1 MDGKQ
6 GKRARG
12 KKQTN
17 KRGARENERAAQNMR
32 LKCNVLE
39 RERDGK
45 TRACHAVRRNCTLA
59 ECGENKEEEKAPD
72 TLYISP
78 PF

>member
-1 MDGKQ
+1 MGSQKDYGQMDGKQ

-12 KKQTN
+12 KKTN

-39 RERDGK
+39 RE
-45 TRACHAVRRNCTLA
+45 
-59 ECGENKEEEKAPD
+59 
-72 TLYISP
+72 
-78 PF
+78 